1 MNRIR
6 DPEGIEAKTLIRAG
20 QFSGMSVL
28 EIGCGFGWLT
38 WQFAGSTHRVYGFD
52 PCLPDLHEAK
62 INRPKE
68 ATTVYLVQATGEKLP
83 YPTGR
88 FDSAVFSSSL

>member
-6 DPEGIEAKTLIRAG
+6 DPEGVEAKTLIRAG
-20 QFSGMSVL
+20 QFSGMGVL

-52 PCLPDLHEAK
+52 PSLPDLREAK
-62 INRPKE
+62 ISQPKE

-83 YPTGR
+83 YPSGR
-88 FDSAVFSSSL
+88 FDTAVFSSSL